1 MKNDNHAV
9 QTKCSWCVGKP
20 LYEKYHDT
28 EWGVPVY
35 DDNILFEFMV
45 LESAQAGLSWWIILQ
60 RRENYRKAFAGFD
73 YKKLAK
79 FTPKHV
85 ERLMQNEGIIRN
97 RLKILSVIS
106 NAQRFLQI
114 QKEFGSFATYL
125 WSFVGNRPIDNN
137 IKQLKDIKPTT
148 AVSDALAKDLK
159 KKGFKFMGSKIVYA
173 YMQACGLVNDHT
185 KDCFRYNQIKNIKLK
200 KQTR

>member
-45 LESAQAGLSWWIILQ
+45 LESAQAGLSWWTILQ

-85 ERLMQNEGIIRN
+85 ERLMRNEGIIRN
-97 RLKILSVIS
+97 RLKILSVTS

-137 IKQLKDIKPTT
+137 VKQLKDIKPTT

-173 YMQACGLVNDHT
+173 YMHACGLVNDHT
-185 KDCFRYNQIKNIKLK
+185 ADCFRHSQIKKIKLK
-200 KQTR
+200 KQGK